1 MSSCEWERRKA
12 RTKIKKLYIPLHTL
26 LSYEIRIVYFRHFR
40 DLSWQFRSF
49 KVWIQETFI
58 LLYWRCSVFLMQDF
72 ILKAF
77 LKYRTG
83 NETVKRLQT
92 DTKTICFKHN
102 HTLLLT
108 MPSVHCASQNAIRGS
123 SHTTDKMSQRYQF
136 KSPRKQWLRFLLR
149 HHSTFF

>member
-1 MSSCEWERRKA
+1 MFC
-12 RTKIKKLYIPLHTL
+12 L
-26 LSYEIRIVYFRHFR
+26 L
-40 DLSWQFRSF
+40 DAG
-49 KVWIQETFI
+49 
-58 LLYWRCSVFLMQDF
+58 F

-149 HHSTFF
+149 HHSTFFENYQRYSTAFAVTQQLSQIQNGFCEDLHAILEI